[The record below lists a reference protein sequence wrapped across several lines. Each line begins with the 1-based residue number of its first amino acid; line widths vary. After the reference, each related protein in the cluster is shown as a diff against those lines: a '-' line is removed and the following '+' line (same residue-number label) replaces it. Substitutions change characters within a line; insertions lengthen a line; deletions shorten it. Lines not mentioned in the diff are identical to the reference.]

1 MIGFKIMTK
10 KVKTME
16 ITAPVGTWES
26 LNTAIKA
33 GADSVYF
40 GVGVLN
46 MRARSSVNFTL
57 RDLVK
62 IASICRKNGVR
73 TYLTM
78 NTVIY
83 DHEVALMKRTIQSA
97 LKNGIDAIIA
107 SDHAVIQY
115 ARKIGMTIHMSTQT
129 NITNLEAVKYW
140 SQFADVMVT
149 ARELSL
155 GQVATITRAIKRQK
169 IKGPSGE
176 LVRIE
181 VFAHG
186 ALCMAVSGKCY
197 LSLDHYNKSAN
208 RGACYQLC
216 RRPYQVIDKE
226 TGIELEVDNEYIMSP
241 KDLKTIGFIDRII
254 GAGVSIIKIEGRGRS
269 PEYVQTVVACYREA
283 VDAAVSG
290 RFTPE
295 LVEALTERL
304 KGVYNRGF
312 WDGYYLGQT
321 LGEWAEQHG
330 SVATRSKE
338 YVGKITNYFTKLKVA
353 EIKME
358 SGELKTG
365 DHVYI
370 QGPTTGSIELTV
382 DEIRMD
388 LQAVEKTVKG
398 ERCSVACDTFL
409 RRADKVYRIVE
420 IAK

>member
-1 MIGFKIMTK
+1 
-10 KVKTME
+10 ME

-26 LNTAIKA
+26 LNAAIKA

-73 TYLTM
+73 SYLTM

-107 SDHAVIQY
+107 SDQAVIQY
-115 ARKIGMTIHMSTQT
+115 ARQIGMTVHMSTQT

-155 GQVATITRAIKRQK
+155 DQVATITRAIKRQK

-216 RRPYQVIDKE
+216 RRPYQVIDRE
-226 TGIELEVDNEYIMSP
+226 TGIELEIDNEYIMSP

-269 PEYVQTVVACYREA
+269 PEYVRTVVACYREA

-338 YVGKITNYFTKLKVA
+338 YVGKITNYFTRLKVA

-370 QGPTTGSIELTV
+370 QGPTTGSIELSV
-382 DEIRMD
+382 NEIRVD
-388 LQAVEKTVKG
+388 LQVVEKTAKG
-398 ERCSVACDTFL
+398 ERCSIACDTFL